1 MSTTK
6 TVTPTVQSEL
16 DKARPDQIADL
27 LRLMKMGTMFTP
39 LKRVFTGLTA
49 AAAFDLTQI
58 DATGETVGATN
69 PNRLA
74 ALSVT
79 TLRVVTGAT
88 VGPRVVTDVGGTPG
102 APGANGPGV
111 ATLSDDGKTLT
122 FEAGTV
128 TAFTIEYIPR
138 AQTTMTSL
146 PSGSGIGG
154 AP

>member
-1 MSTTK
+1 MSTTL
-6 TVTPTVQSEL
+6 TQNTTPQNEL
-16 DKARPDQIADL
+16 DRANPNTMADI
-27 LRLMKMGTMFTP
+27 LRLMKLGTMLTP

-49 AAAFDLTQI
+49 AAAFDLTAI
-58 DATGETVGATN
+58 DATGETTGPSN

-88 VGPRVVTDVGGTPG
+88 VGPRVVTDAGGTPG
-102 APGANGPGV
+102 APGASGPGIT
-111 ATLSDDGKTLT
+111 TLSDDGKTLT
-122 FEAGTV
+122 FEAATV

-138 AQTTMTSL
+138 AQVVMTTSEE
-146 PSGSGIGG
+146 GVGG